1 MIKSMTGYGQGS
13 SPFNEGECTVSLR
26 TLNSKYLDFKL
37 SGIDGY
43 PDLDIPIRKLI
54 REKLERGSVQLNI
67 NLDGELNG
75 NDNIKFNQN
84 RFEQI
89 DHILSTI
96 QKKYG
101 RHLNIA
107 DVVSSKD
114 IFVDNREKQ
123 TDYSPVMKAIEN
135 AIIQVDIMRKKE
147 GEKTAEDITILLDEL
162 IEIITGLKEKTS
174 ELNEKKI
181 QKYREKIQGLLDGIP
196 MDESRLNMEIA
207 IMADKSDVSE
217 EISRSLSHVE
227 QFKHLIQLDEPVGKR
242 MNFLAQELN
251 REINTLGVKSSD
263 IDVSRDVI
271 NMKSIVDKIREQ
283 IQNIL

>member
-1 MIKSMTGYGQGS
+1 MTGYGQGS

-114 IFVDNREKQ
+114 IFVDNREKK